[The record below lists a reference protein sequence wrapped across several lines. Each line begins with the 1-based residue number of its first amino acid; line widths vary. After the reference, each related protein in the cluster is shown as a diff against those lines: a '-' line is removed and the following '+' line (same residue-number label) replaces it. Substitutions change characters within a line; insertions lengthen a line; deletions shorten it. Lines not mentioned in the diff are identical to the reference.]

1 MKSTFQNVFR
11 GALVL
16 FLFLFGVGIV
26 YLFNEERFN
35 LDHEDIIISALL
47 AGIAGLVS
55 IILIIILRLMKVD

>member
-1 MKSTFQNVFR
+1 MKSTFQNIFR

-26 YLFNEERFN
+26 YLFNVERFN
-35 LDHEDIIISALL
+35 LDQEDIIISALL